1 MNKRIA
7 VLAAV
12 LALSTTL
19 ALAGPGGEVRG
30 RHGRH
35 GKGDFVAKY
44 GEALNLTADQ
54 KRLIVDIQKNARLQ
68 MKEQFGKSR
77 ETMKEARAAR
87 QAGDTAKLEA
97 LKPALE
103 ANREAMKDL
112 RKSEEIQIMS
122 VLTAE
127 QKAAYEKLKEEHRSN
142 RGRRGGRRNG

>member
-19 ALAGPGGEVRG
+19 AFAGPGGEVRG

-44 GEALNLTADQ
+44 GVEFNLTEDQ
-54 KRLIVDIQKNARLQ
+54 KRLIADIQKNARVQ
-68 MKEQFGKSR
+68 MRELFEKSR
-77 ETMKEARAAR
+77 QTMKEARAAR
-87 QAGDTAKLEA
+87 QANDTAKLEA

-103 ANREAMKDL
+103 ANRAAMKDL
-112 RKSEEIQIMS
+112 RKSEETQIMS

-127 QKAAYEKLKEEHRSN
+127 QKAAYEKLKDEHRSS

>member
-12 LALSTTL
+12 LALTTTL
-19 ALAGPGGEVRG
+19 AFAGPGGEVRG

-44 GEALNLTADQ
+44 GDALNLTADQ
-54 KRLIVDIQKNARLQ
+54 KRLIADIQKNARLQ
-68 MKEQFGKSR
+68 MREQFQKSR

-103 ANREAMKDL
+103 ANRQAMKDL
-112 RKSEEIQIMS
+112 RKSEETQILS

-127 QKAAYEKLKEEHRSN
+127 QKAAYELKEEHRSN